1 MRVRLPRVSG
11 DIQRAELPELD
22 WAESAR
28 TASLSTVYGHARGQA
43 LAAER
48 WYAEHRP
55 PKRRLGRWL
64 RVAAL
69 LLGAIAALLPI
80 LSEIFVAEDDTP
92 VIAPGWASVALA
104 IAAALVA
111 IDRYLGASS
120 AWMRYMT
127 AQMQIARYR
136 EDFEYAWNIARSR
149 TADPPSVAEVEVMLT
164 LGRALVSNVN
174 EVVANDTGSWLND
187 FRGSLQTTEQG
198 LQPRA

>member
-1 MRVRLPRVSG
+1 MGMRAARPWRRAVVRGASP
-11 DIQRAELPELD
+11 AE
-22 WAESAR
+22 
-28 TASLSTVYGHARGQA
+28 
-43 LAAER
+43 AAVGT
-48 WYAEHRP
+48 
-55 PKRRLGRWL
+55 LV

-92 VIAPGWASVALA
+92 VFAPGWASVALA

-136 EDFEYAWNIARSR
+136 ARTSSTRGTSR
-149 TADPPSVAEVEVMLT
+149 AHVRRDPPSVAEVEAMLT
-164 LGRALVSNVN
+164 LARA
-174 EVVANDTGSWLND
+174 
-187 FRGSLQTTEQG
+187 RGQRQ
-198 LQPRA
+198 